1 MAAITEQ
8 LEQSILDL
16 EEAIAIESPTWKEIL
31 KNILP
36 DREVAKKALMAM
48 GFTEIQAHAICY
60 GHTDL
65 ESTEVRK
72 GALDANSEIMKGI
85 QKTKDDVKRAVN
97 ALYKESVRVGK
108 SLASLTKETTMAT
121 ASMANALATLP
132 PQPALAAQIANDFNT
147 RVTETLESFSS
158 IGTEL
163 GVLGNL
169 SLLVADTVLTVVLT
183 PVIALIDTITLGVKA
198 IKSIPTISA

>member
-72 GALDANSEIMKGI
+72 GALDAKSEIMKGI

-108 SLASLTKETTMAT
+108 SLASLTRETTMAT
-121 ASMANALATLP
+121 ASIANALATVP

-158 IGTEL
+158 IDTEL

-169 SLLVADTVLTVVLT
+169 SLLVADTELTVVLT